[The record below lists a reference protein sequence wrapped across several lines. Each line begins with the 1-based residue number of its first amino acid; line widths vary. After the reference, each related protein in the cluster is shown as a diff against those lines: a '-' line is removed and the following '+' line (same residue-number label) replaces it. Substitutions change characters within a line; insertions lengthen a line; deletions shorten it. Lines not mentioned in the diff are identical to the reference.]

1 MESGEALYD
10 QASTIFSPDG
20 RLYQVEYAREAV
32 NKGSTTLGI
41 KFKDGVILIAHKN
54 LTSNL
59 IKAHTIDKIFQ
70 IDDHIGC
77 AFSGLVADAQRL
89 VEIARDEAQVNR
101 LVYDERIPVKALV
114 EIICDYMHL
123 YTQFDG
129 IRPFGVALLM
139 AGVDETGNRLFD
151 TDPSGAFLEYKAICE
166 GTESHSAMAHLNRY
180 YVPNLSLDAAIN
192 LGIQTLRKTTKKK
205 FNVDSLEI
213 AVMDKKE
220 KFYKMPAKKIS
231 QFMKKE

>member
-1 MESGEALYD
+1 MEPGDALYD

-32 NKGSTTLGI
+32 NKGSTTLGM

-54 LTSNL
+54 STSNL

-89 VEIARDEAQVNR
+89 VEIARDEAQINR
-101 LVYDERIPVKALV
+101 IVYDERIPVKALV
-114 EIICDYMHL
+114 EIICDYKHL

-129 IRPFGVALLM
+129 IRPFGVALLI
-139 AGVDETGNRLFD
+139 AGVDETGKRLFA

-166 GTESHSAMAHLNRY
+166 GAESQSAMSHLNRVY
-180 YVPNLSLDAAIN
+180 APDLPLDAAIN
-192 LGIQTLRKTTKKK
+192 IGFQAIRKTTKNKLTA
-205 FNVDSLEI
+205 DSLEI
-213 AVMDKKE
+213 AVADKKE
-220 KFYKMPAKKIS
+220 KFYKLPTKKIS
-231 QFMKKE
+231 QIIKKD

>member
-1 MESGEALYD
+1 MESGDALYD
-10 QASTIFSPDG
+10 QASTVFSPDG

-32 NKGSTTLGI
+32 NKGSTTLGM
-41 KFKDGVILIAHKN
+41 KFKDGVVLIAHKDS
-54 LTSNL
+54 TSNL

-101 LVYDERIPVKALV
+101 LAYDEQIPVKALV
-114 EIICDYMHL
+114 EIICEYKHL

-129 IRPFGVALLM
+129 IRPFGVALII
-139 AGVDETGNRLFD
+139 AGVDESGKRLFD

-166 GTESHSAMAHLNRY
+166 GSESQSAMSHLNRFY
-180 YVPNLSLDAAIN
+180 APNLTLDAAIN
-192 LGIQTLRKTTKKK
+192 LGLQALRKTTKKK
-205 FNVDSLEI
+205 LTADCLEI
-213 AVMDKKE
+213 AIIDKKE
-220 KFYKMPAKKIS
+220 KFYKLPTKKIGLLL
-231 QFMKKE
+231 KKE

>member
-1 MESGEALYD
+1 MEPGDALYD

-32 NKGSTTLGI
+32 NKGSTTLGM

-54 LTSNL
+54 STSNL

-89 VEIARDEAQVNR
+89 VEIARDEAQINR
-101 LVYDERIPVKALV
+101 IVYDERIPVKALV
-114 EIICDYMHL
+114 EIICDYKHL

-129 IRPFGVALLM
+129 IRPFGVALLI
-139 AGVDETGNRLFD
+139 AGVDETGKRLFA

-166 GTESHSAMAHLNRY
+166 GAESQSAMSHLNRVY
-180 YVPNLSLDAAIN
+180 APDLPLDAAIN
-192 LGIQTLRKTTKKK
+192 IGFQAIRKTTKKK
-205 FNVDSLEI
+205 LTADSLEI
-213 AVMDKKE
+213 AVVDAKE
-220 KFYKMPAKKIS
+220 KFYKLPTKKIS
-231 QFMKKE
+231 QIIKKD